1 MKAVVEQGRWS
12 QMIIRTL
19 LSEGE
24 DDIKCILYF
33 ITLFFTI
40 MLYASA
46 VLESKEWYNALRQN
60 IQIPLRRTDKNG
72 HYSIVWTNMNTME
85 I

>member
-1 MKAVVEQGRWS
+1 M
-12 QMIIRTL
+12 MIIRTL

-24 DDIKCILYF
+24 DEMECILYF
-33 ITLFFTI
+33 KTLFFTI

-46 VLESKEWYNALRQN
+46 VLLKSKEWHNTLRQD
-60 IQIPLRRTDKNG
+60 IQIPLQRKDRNG